1 VSAWARLGSR
11 DRRALTLGALI
22 LVLALGFSL
31 VVQPYRRARA
41 ELRDRVA
48 EQRGLLARELA
59 VIATA
64 AQLPGELDRA
74 ARALTGRRLRLL
86 PGRDA
91 LNATAALVNVVG
103 DEARRHNVL
112 LEAIE
117 SRAAESVGG
126 GLMAVRIEVRG
137 RTDLEGLLGWLR
149 ALESGARLL
158 RVDGLTVGRTDAGAD
173 VDSLDTET
181 LLLAAVIRGY
191 VLAGDT
197 P

>member
-1 VSAWARLGSR
+1 MSAWARLGSR
-11 DRRALTLGALI
+11 DRRALALGALI
-22 LVLALGFSL
+22 LVPALGFSL
-31 VVQPYRRARA
+31 LVQPYRRART

-74 ARALTGRRLRLL
+74 ARALTGRRQRLL

-91 LNATAALVNVVG
+91 LSATAALVNVVG
-103 DEARRHNVL
+103 DDARRHNVL

-126 GLMAVRIEVRG
+126 GLVAVRIEVRG

-149 ALESGARLL
+149 TLESGARLL
-158 RVDGLTVGRTDAGAD
+158 RVDGLTVGRSDAGAE

-191 VLAGDT
+191 VLVGDT